1 MRISVHALD
10 RIGRERAERRHGSR
24 NAESE
29 EAQIALGEYS
39 RGDLKS
45 CGNDKG
51 ADAVC
56 EQVLS
61 DYARAACAESAR
73 RRDIFGLLE
82 HKNLRARDTRHA
94 DPIEQNEHEEYR
106 NKVRSDRVHPAEA
119 GLFGERRKPR
129 FQGYREH
136 YYQKNIGY
144 CIENIGDSHHYYID
158 PAAGKS
164 GDGAENRADY
174 QNERRADKT
183 DCKADARAHHKADC
197 EVSAELIGAADMR
210 ENLFARVD
218 LRLLCLAVFKRF
230 EILAILNLLL
240 VAIRPKAGIT

>member
-10 RIGRERAERRHGSR
+10 RIGCEGAERRHGSR

-73 RRDIFGLLE
+73 AVTYSDSLSTRICERVI
-82 HKNLRARDTRHA
+82 RAMPT
-94 DPIEQNEHEEYR
+94 Q
-106 NKVRSDRVHPAEA
+106 
-119 GLFGERRKPR
+119 
-129 FQGYREH
+129 
-136 YYQKNIGY
+136 
-144 CIENIGDSHHYYID
+144 
-158 PAAGKS
+158 
-164 GDGAENRADY
+164 
-174 QNERRADKT
+174 
-183 DCKADARAHHKADC
+183 
-197 EVSAELIGAADMR
+197 
-210 ENLFARVD
+210 
-218 LRLLCLAVFKRF
+218 
-230 EILAILNLLL
+230 
-240 VAIRPKAGIT
+240 